1 MKALKAADRPYS
13 PGLANS
19 NPPEKKLSSGFT
31 PLPPIRRTSTFDLL
45 SRNNFDGDDDD
56 ETPSPVGS
64 SDNEI
69 PPVPPMKDGIN
80 YQPNGNGHMADRAQ
94 GGGQVNGQFIR
105 NQNFTHSPPQH
116 HPGFAN
122 GFTPAPNG
130 FAAGRSISQPNG
142 SQSQG
147 YVGGGPVA
155 LPVHPGHNFASQM
168 EGNPIQ
174 KLPPGGQWKL
184 EESRL
189 TEPLIQHKA
198 RPGANSPS
206 QQTGYYAYDKETE
219 ESPPTRGQGPPQRP
233 RNNSNSIP
241 PVSADR
247 FRNLNLFAPG
257 SQPSHPAPQPQAGP
271 ALPPRPNENVSQGL
285 RDGHDVGLNKE
296 ADVHVDEV
304 SVSSAT
310 SEGQNSTRRGSGFFS
325 LTRRVTGAEQEQ
337 QNSNHNNASTKDK
350 AASFLGMSSNHVKYQ
365 PNTKSGLASSFDHDD
380 NAEPASMRKRLS
392 ELTGMIK
399 GVGNAKDGT
408 KDDQPAKPTG
418 TYVPRPMMQGPMQG
432 PMQSQMQSQM
442 QGPMQGSVRNQIG
455 NQPFQGQA
463 GLYAAPSGMLGR
475 NSPNGPRPP
484 EGQRPQ
490 GDEDREKKH
499 GFLGGLFNR
508 QGYKSSETRSESRQ
522 PSQLTSPPPQR
533 PPPQFPLQ
541 PGQQVRPGQIPP
553 GQQFGPHPMYPGV
566 LAMQPGSLG
575 EQQGVR
581 RPIAPGS
588 GQPDPSDTVQSP
600 TSPQVLETARLVQM
614 RRPSEITVSQNPLTG
629 SPLSPNQR
637 PPTSQGSQAGMRPGT
652 AQDGNVRNFPRQ
664 MGADDGF
671 STSGQLPNDFHAP
684 PRATSFEMSNAG
696 VSSSATRST
705 PNRKPV
711 ASGLSKQDGVSLTST
726 PTTQNSIQQST
737 PNPSGG
743 GDSTPGSESPDD
755 EQGLSNHLPSGQQS
769 PTLGKLGHV
778 RQTSF
783 PSPPALTQPGQGTPT
798 SIGSTQFSPQ
808 AARPSQDRQILAQS
822 HGDSQGQSSAAG
834 GCPQDQ
840 RSSSPWSPNVTFV
853 DQPRAGHLPRPL
865 ASTPDQ
871 GSTLRKFFGVDPD
884 GESITSVKPAKEAK
898 EKNAAAR
905 LLGALRRGNK
915 SESTKVATGR
925 QTPPVLRP
933 GQQTIATNVPR
944 PSVSSANNQ
953 PLGPQGMQ
961 GPVRSHPPMMHGA
974 GRGQEPQYAQVPIP
988 RGYEAVHGYGQPGMI
1003 APSPYNIG
1011 RPSQPPSN
1019 QQFPAFVPPSI
1030 PQGAPQQWDPRNG
1043 PIPQGIQYG
1052 PLPAHLQPNH
1062 QGLPPQFQQRQAD
1075 SQSTTPTPSDQ
1086 GTFLD
1091 MAATPPQRPREDNGY
1106 DPQSTQGV
1114 PPQAIGGPAFHQ
1126 PPIRLQSNLH
1136 QVQTQEAQTPSNS
1149 NWGSA
1154 AESIR
1159 TGQSPRKPGPPIP
1172 NGSLHSKP
1180 SDPNVSPPSDSDDTQ
1195 RSPHQ
1200 HIATAMK
1207 GTHAHPQAP
1216 QPSASQNTLQFN
1228 AGRSFSPIVAQTRV
1242 PGFAGQNQMQSP
1254 PPIQES
1260 VSQGMP
1266 NGTGHHLVG
1275 KMSTTNLNEPPRNAS
1290 LSPDV
1295 NANRATNVSPE
1306 PPAPIRSSPYHQV
1319 SNNSLNINVDHANNP
1334 KENYGVE
1341 DDIYDA
1347 TPRLNSTVQNQGQ
1360 YQDQL
1365 SIQEPVRAYE
1375 NTKYA
1380 GSEKSRTGST
1390 NGGAVAAAGAGAGI
1404 AGGAV
1409 GLAVTADTSSIQGSV
1424 VEDPSPPQRPIVMNV
1439 PAEAEE
1445 KIAVDHPVELPA
1457 VNVDDDDGMPV
1468 MSATSYPGQEWNPY
1482 EAGEFG
1488 DFDM

>member
-13 PGLANS
+13 PGLGNS
-19 NPPEKKLSSGFT
+19 NPPEKKPSSGFT

-45 SRNNFDGDDDD
+45 SRRKFDGDEDD

-69 PPVPPMKDGIN
+69 PPVPPMKDNIN
-80 YQPNGNGHMADRAQ
+80 YHPNGNGHMADRAQ
-94 GGGQVNGQFIR
+94 GGGQVNGQLSQ
-105 NQNFTHSPPQH
+105 NQNFTQPPPQH

-147 YVGGGPVA
+147 HVGGGPVA
-155 LPVHPGHNFASQM
+155 LPIHPGHNFASQM

-189 TEPLIQHKA
+189 TEPLIQHKT

-257 SQPSHPAPQPQAGP
+257 SQQSHPMPQPEAAP
-271 ALPPRPNENVSQGL
+271 ALPPRPIENVSQGI
-285 RDGHDVGLNKE
+285 RDGRDAGLNKE
-296 ADVHVDEV
+296 AEVHVDEV

-380 NAEPASMRKRLS
+380 NPEPASMRKRLS

-408 KDDQPAKPTG
+408 KDDQPAKPTV
-418 TYVPRPMMQGPMQG
+418 TYVPRPAMQGPMQG
-432 PMQSQMQSQM
+432 PMQGQ
-442 QGPMQGSVRNQIG
+442 MQGSVRNQMG
-455 NQPFQGQA
+455 NQQFQGQA
-463 GLYAAPSGMLGR
+463 GLYAAPTGMLGQ

-484 EGQRPQ
+484 EGQRSQ

-508 QGYKSSETRSESRQ
+508 QGYKSSETKSDSRQ

-533 PPPQFPLQ
+533 PPPQFPVQ
-541 PGQQVRPGQIPP
+541 PGQQLRPGQIPP

-575 EQQGVR
+575 QQQGAR
-581 RPIAPGS
+581 RPMAPGS
-588 GQPDPSDTVQSP
+588 GRLDPSDTIQSP
-600 TSPQVLETARLVQM
+600 TSPQILETARLVQM
-614 RRPSEITVSQNPLTG
+614 RRPSEITVSQNPLAG

-637 PPTSQGSQAGMRPGT
+637 PPISQGAQAGMRPGT
-652 AQDGNVRNFPRQ
+652 AQDNSARNFPRPV
-664 MGADDGF
+664 GAEDGF
-671 STSGQLPNDFHAP
+671 STPGQLPKDFHGP
-684 PRATSFEMSNAG
+684 PRAASFDISNASA
-696 VSSSATRST
+696 SSSAARST

-711 ASGLSKQDGVSLTST
+711 ASGLSKQDGASLTST

-737 PNPSGG
+737 PNPSGAD
-743 GDSTPGSESPDD
+743 DSTPRSESPDD
-755 EQGLSNHLPSGQQS
+755 EQGLSSHLPSGQQS

-798 SIGSTQFSPQ
+798 SIGSAQFSPQ
-808 AARPSQDRQILAQS
+808 GVRPSQDRQMPAQP
-822 HGDSQGQSSAAG
+822 HGDPQGQSSTG
-834 GCPQDQ
+834 GGSPQDQ
-840 RSSSPWSPNVTFV
+840 RPSSPWSPNVTFV

-865 ASTPDQ
+865 ASTPDP

-915 SESTKVATGR
+915 SESAKVATGR
-925 QTPPVLRP
+925 QTPPVLRT
-933 GQQTIATNVPR
+933 GQQTSTANVPR
-944 PSVSSANNQ
+944 PSVGSANNQ
-953 PLGPQGMQ
+953 PVGPQGMQ
-961 GPVRSHPPMMHGA
+961 YPVRPHPPMMHGA
-974 GRGQEPQYAQVPIP
+974 GRGQEPRYAQVPIP
-988 RGYEAVHGYGQPGMI
+988 RGYEAVHGYGQPGMM

-1019 QQFPAFVPPSI
+1019 QQFQALVPPGI

-1043 PIPQGIQYG
+1043 PIPQGVPYG
-1052 PLPAHLQPNH
+1052 LLPAHLQPNH
-1062 QGLPPQFQQRQAD
+1062 QTLPPQLQQRQVD

-1126 PPIRLQSNLH
+1126 PQIRLQSNLH
-1136 QVQTQEAQTPSNS
+1136 QVQTQEAQTPASS

-1159 TGQSPRKPGPPIP
+1159 TGQSPRKPGPSIP

-1207 GTHAHPQAP
+1207 GTHAHTPVL
-1216 QPSASQNTLQFN
+1216 QPSASQNSLQFS
-1228 AGRSFSPIVAQTRV
+1228 ASRSFSPTAAQARV
-1242 PGFAGQNQMQSP
+1242 PAFAGQSP
-1254 PPIQES
+1254 PPIQEPIG
-1260 VSQGMP
+1260 QAMP
-1266 NGTGHHLVG
+1266 NGTGHHLVS
-1275 KMSTTNLNEPPRNAS
+1275 KMSMTNLHEPPRNAS

-1295 NANRATNVSPE
+1295 NASRATNISPE
-1306 PPAPIRSSPYHQV
+1306 PPAPMTMRSSPYHQV
-1319 SNNSLNINVDHANNP
+1319 SSNSLNINVDRANEP
-1334 KENYGVE
+1334 RENNAVE

-1347 TPRLNSTVQNQGQ
+1347 TPRLNSTVQTQGQ
-1360 YQDQL
+1360 TQPQPQPQPQP

-1390 NGGAVAAAGAGAGI
+1390 SGGAGAGAGAI
-1404 AGGAV
+1404 AAAGGAV
-1409 GLAVTADTSSIQGSV
+1409 GLAVTADTSSSSIPGSIAE
-1424 VEDPSPPQRPIVMNV
+1424 EDPSPPSRPIAMMNV

-1457 VNVDDDDGMPV
+1457 VNVDDDDGIPV